1 VIGGNPAANSRNHR
15 VRGKAAPLP
24 SRAFTQRLLAL
35 SLNSSY
41 SLDSFFALNQRLI
54 NQIGKTLEEAV
65 FVVWEV
71 LGKDEHDEFLC
82 RINQT

>member
-1 VIGGNPAANSRNHR
+1 MSWPFVLPMSWHR
-15 VRGKAAPLP
+15 TKAAPLP

>member
-1 VIGGNPAANSRNHR
+1 MSWPFVLPMSWHR
-15 VRGKAAPLP
+15 TKAAPLP
-24 SRAFTQRLLAL
+24 SRAFTQHLLAL

-41 SLDSFFALNQRLI
+41 SLDSFFALNQHLI